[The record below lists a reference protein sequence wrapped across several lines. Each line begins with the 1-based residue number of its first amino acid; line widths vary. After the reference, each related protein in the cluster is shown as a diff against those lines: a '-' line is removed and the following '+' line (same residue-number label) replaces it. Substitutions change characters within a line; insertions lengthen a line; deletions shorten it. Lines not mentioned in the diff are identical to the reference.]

1 MTRIP
6 VRITNAHKYY
16 NRGKSNQLHVM
27 DNINLEL
34 PEQGMVAIFGRS
46 GCGKTT
52 LLNAVGGL
60 DRIAS
65 GSIELFGQDVRKD
78 TDTLRNQYVGYVF
91 QNYYLSA
98 TDTVYENVAAA
109 LRLCGMTDEP
119 AISERVMAAL
129 GNVDMAKY
137 RDRTPDTLSGGQQQR
152 VAIARAIVKAPAIL
166 LCDEPTG
173 NLDEA
178 NTVLVMDILKELSK
192 TRLVLLVTH
201 EAHLVDHYC
210 DRVIEIVDGHVASDR
225 ENAEANGYV
234 TRNKN
239 HIYLGEL
246 TRAETETPGVTVE
259 YYGEPAGNIRL
270 RVVNQNGKLYLKAEG
285 ANIKILDEGSEIRLM
300 EGVFDET
307 PKEQASVHGHTL
319 DMSRLTPVEG
329 KNYGRLYHWKNSV
342 VSAWRENFGKKQKK
356 GRGLLRAC
364 LVLLAAALVFMTAA
378 FGAGIGMYADMR
390 KDHNENVFYIPLD
403 PETDYGFLR
412 DETGKHGIDYAGII
426 GSSPLYDQD
435 YLSFNS
441 SVFMTAQYISIQTDA
456 RAQDVANA
464 KALPVAAGTDELKS
478 SSDILITTAV
488 ADKLLESATVS
499 YLDEYAD
506 LVGMVSARAFYELGN
521 IRLRIAGVVESDELF
536 FYLDSLAYARYI
548 QNRYFYMP
556 VTYASS
562 VGMEDQ
568 VKDGEVIYLDEGNTS
583 VKNRVGDELTIN
595 GLDLIVSRVISR
607 YMALSDYPAF
617 VKETYGETVI
627 TDPADYLGTL
637 PEGTDPAA
645 GRWAWFFDHYFTHM
659 PAFYQSKLKTLQPY
673 DDVMFEE
680 WAVAMHKDIP
690 AYAVLMGYNDRT
702 ACAAYLYHGDNGVYP
717 TDGELAS
724 FMESNADRIEQ
735 MADNSRLLSSYDRYM
750 EQHWNGMSKN
760 YYIYIVSDAD
770 YVRLVSGAGPFENVL
785 MESPYNVWDYG
796 DGPYYSNHL
805 LIHSSD
811 PAATAAFLAEIL
823 GEDGFIR
830 PDGVFEQIY
839 AEIRTTVIVT
849 VVTELAVIALMC
861 LCVFFIMRSSFMS
874 RVREV
879 GILRAIGV
887 TKKNLTFRFAVETAL
902 LLLLTVVPGYALSSW
917 FIGSMSDAAFISEMF
932 FFPLWIALPLFAV
945 ILTVSMFFGVLP
957 ALTLLRKTPSEIL
970 SKYDI

>member
-1 MTRIP
+1 MTRTP
-6 VRITNAHKYY
+6 VRIISAHKYY

-60 DRIAS
+60 DSIAS
-65 GSIELFGQDVRKD
+65 GSIELFGQNIRKD

-109 LRLCGMTDEP
+109 LRLCGMTDENT
-119 AISERVMAAL
+119 ISERVMAAL

-225 ENAEANGYV
+225 ENSNANGYV

-239 HIYLGEL
+239 HVYLGEL
-246 TRAETETPGVTVE
+246 DRTATDTPGVTVE
-259 YYGEPAGNIRL
+259 YYGEPTEPIRI

-285 ANIKILDEGSEIRLM
+285 ANLKILDEGSEIKLM

-307 PKEQASVHGHTL
+307 PREQASVHGQTL
-319 DMSRLTPVEG
+319 DMSLLTSVTG
-329 KNYGRLYHWKNSV
+329 KNYGRLYHWRNSI
-342 VSAWRENFGKKQKK
+342 VSAWKENFGKKQKK
-356 GRGLLRAC
+356 GRGLLRIC
-364 LVLLAAALVFMTAA
+364 LALLAAALVFMTAA
-378 FGAGIGMYADMR
+378 FGAGLGSFATMK
-390 KDHNENVFYIPLD
+390 KDHNENLFYIPLD

-412 DETGKHGIDYAGII
+412 DEIGKHGMDYARII
-426 GSSPLYDQD
+426 GSTPLYDLD

-441 SVFMTAQYISIQTDA
+441 SVFMTAEYISVEAEA
-456 RAQDVANA
+456 RAQDAANA
-464 KALPVAAGTDELKS
+464 KSLPVAAGTNELKT
-478 SSDILITTAV
+478 SSDILITTAL
-488 ADKLLESATVS
+488 ANKLLEASTVG
-499 YLDEYAD
+499 YLDEYDD
-506 LVGMVSARAFYELGN
+506 LVGMISAGSFYELGN
-521 IRLRIAGVVESDELF
+521 IRLRIVGVVESDELF
-536 FYLDSLAYARYI
+536 FYLDSLSFARYV

-556 VTYASS
+556 VTYASN
-562 VGMEDQ
+562 VGMQDQ
-568 VKDGEVIYLDEGNTS
+568 IKDGEVFYLDEGNTS
-583 VKNRVGDELTIN
+583 VKNNVGDRLTIN
-595 GLDLIVSRVISR
+595 GLPLTVSRVISR
-607 YMALSDYPAF
+607 YTTVSDYPAF
-617 VKETYGETVI
+617 VKENYGETVI
-627 TDPADYLGTL
+627 VDPGAYLNTL

-645 GRWAWFFDHYFTHM
+645 GQWAWLFDHYFKYM
-659 PAFYQSKLKTLQPY
+659 PEFYQSKLEALQPY
-673 DDVMFEE
+673 DEVSFEE

-690 AYAVLMGYNDRT
+690 SYAVLMGYDVHV
-702 ACAAYLYHGDNGVYP
+702 ACAAYLYREDHGAYP
-717 TDGELAS
+717 TDEELNS
-724 FMESNADRIEQ
+724 FTEKNVERIEW
-735 MADNSRLLSSYDRYM
+735 MTDNSHLFKQYDRYM
-750 EQHWNGMSKN
+750 EQHWNGMSKD
-760 YYIYIVSDAD
+760 YYVYILSDAD
-770 YVRLVSGAGPFENVL
+770 YVRLVTGAGAFENVL
-785 MESPYNVWDYG
+785 MESPYNLWDYG

-805 LIHSSD
+805 MIRSGD
-811 PAATAAFLAEIL
+811 PDATESYLRSAL
-823 GEDGFIR
+823 GEDGFIP
-830 PDGVFEQIY
+830 PDGIFDQLY
-839 AEIRTTVIVT
+839 AEIRMAVTIT

-887 TKKNLTFRFAVETAL
+887 TKKNLTFRFAVETGL
-902 LLLLTVVPGYALSSW
+902 LLLLTAVPGYALSAW
-917 FIGSMSDAAFISEMF
+917 FIGSLRNAPLISDVFY
-932 FFPLWIALPLFAV
+932 FPLWLGAALFVVL
-945 ILTVSMFFGVLP
+945 LSVSMVFGILP
-957 ALTLLRKTPSEIL
+957 AVSLLRKTPSEIL